1 MDSVSFLLTGFAD
14 EINPDIDLQIETMV
28 RLRVSGLDLRSV
40 DGVNVL
46 NLSDEKLK
54 EVSDK
59 LKAKNLM
66 VSCIGSPVN
75 KVPYSQAGQG
85 EELEKLRKACHA
97 AKLVGTDKIRL
108 FTPEVPST
116 FGDGFTSLVLR
127 WMEEQVKLAEDEGV
141 ILLHENDGVF
151 WGAYPENA
159 KVLFHELGGPH
170 FQAAFDF
177 ANTVLIGFQPMRDWF
192 PWLRPY
198 LHTLHIKD
206 AIRDGQKVV
215 PAGQGD
221 GQIEETIRYLLTDG
235 WRGPFTIEPH
245 LQAAGPFGGFSG
257 PELFGVAVDSFRA
270 VLGRISGEVQ

>member
-1 MDSVSFLLTGFAD
+1 MDSESFLLTGFAD

-28 RLRVSGLDLRSV
+28 RLNVSGLDLRSV

-46 NLSDEKLK
+46 DLNDDKLSEI
-54 EVSDK
+54 SDK
-59 LKAKNLM
+59 LKAKNLT

-75 KVPYSQAGQG
+75 KVPYSKAGQG
-85 EELEKLRKACHA
+85 AELAKLRKACHA
-97 AKLVGTDKIRL
+97 AKSVGTDKVRL
-108 FTPEVPST
+108 FTPEVPSSS
-116 FGDGFTSLVLR
+116 GDGFTSLVLN

-141 ILLHENDGVF
+141 ILLHENDATF

-159 KVLFHELGGPH
+159 KVLFGELGGPH

-206 AIRDGQKVV
+206 AIHDEHKVV
-215 PAGQGD
+215 PAGFGE
-221 GQIEETIRYLLTDG
+221 GQIEETIRYLVRDG

-270 VLGRISGEVQ
+270 VLGRITGEAQ